1 MNKEYEGYLITLVEE
16 LKQKRIKQLEKLKP
30 KNATPLRRE
39 SGLNFFLAHCLFVNK
54 TKTEQVL
61 IKVYSNN
68 YIKKNWKQAM
78 DVLSSYAKEKDDE
91 CIYNIETPIS
101 IVEYELLQSK
111 LKTIQ

>member
-1 MNKEYEGYLITLVEE
+1 
-16 LKQKRIKQLEKLKP
+16 
-30 KNATPLRRE
+30 
-39 SGLNFFLAHCLFVNK
+39 
-54 TKTEQVL
+54 
-61 IKVYSNN
+61 
-68 YIKKNWKQAM
+68 M